1 MRIIQHYYN
10 LNWDEIVEKH
20 FDTLNQDPF
29 DELLIAAEVLG
40 RNSRLYLQKSQ
51 SINIRIRKVLQS
63 NLEDASKSAIAKEWA
78 RKLDKEIEY
87 TFALLRAFQK
97 GITYEI

>member
-1 MRIIQHYYN
+1 
-10 LNWDEIVEKH
+10 
-20 FDTLNQDPF
+20 
-29 DELLIAAEVLG
+29 
-40 RNSRLYLQKSQ
+40 
-51 SINIRIRKVLQS
+51 VLQS

-97 GITYEI
+97 GITHEI